1 MKSEIKVTLQ
11 YILIGLLWI
20 FVSDEILLIFMS
32 KNDLDAITH
41 FQNIKGTFYIL
52 STALLLYLVLKKHN
66 DAIKQKM
73 NQLKKYAQ
81 ELETTNQE
89 LEKYINLASHD
100 LQEPARTV
108 TSFLTHIEKKY
119 TPVLDEK
126 GKNYIHFAVEGAYK
140 MRRIILDLLEY
151 SKINKTIISE
161 KVNLHNLICTI
172 EEQFKAKEINK
183 NIIID
188 YQNLPTIFSDKELI
202 FIVFKNIIDNA
213 IKFKKNNSPLTI
225 TIEAVDLKKN
235 WLFKVSDNG
244 IGIEEEYFD
253 KIFILFQKLNNS
265 ANDTGTGSGLAIAK
279 KIITNLNGK
288 IWVESKINVG
298 SNFYIK
304 LPKS

>member
-1 MKSEIKVTLQ
+1 
-11 YILIGLLWI
+11 
-20 FVSDEILLIFMS
+20 
-32 KNDLDAITH
+32 
-41 FQNIKGTFYIL
+41 
-52 STALLLYLVLKKHN
+52 
-66 DAIKQKM
+66 
-73 NQLKKYAQ
+73 
-81 ELETTNQE
+81 
-89 LEKYINLASHD
+89 HD

>member
-11 YILIGLLWI
+11 YIFIGLLWI
-20 FVSDEILLIFMS
+20 FVSDELLLIFMS

-52 STALLLYLVLKKHN
+52 STALLLYLILKRHN

-73 NQLKKYAQ
+73 NQLKKNAQ
-81 ELETTNQE
+81 ELEITNQE

-151 SKINKTIISE
+151 SKINKVVVFE
-161 KVNLHNLICTI
+161 KVNIHNIIYTI
-172 EEQFKAKEINK
+172 EEQFKAQEINK
-183 NIIID
+183 NITIN
-188 YQNLPTIFSDKELI
+188 YQNLPVITSDRELI
-202 FIVFKNIIDNA
+202 FIVFKNLIDNA
-213 IKFKKNNSPLTI
+213 IKFKKSNTPLTI
-225 TIEAVDLKKN
+225 TIEAIDFKN
-235 WLFKVSDNG
+235 KWLFKVSDNG

-253 KIFILFQKLNNS
+253 KIFILFQKLNNNS
-265 ANDTGTGSGLAIAK
+265 SDVGTGAGLAIAK
-279 KIITNLNGK
+279 KIISNLNGK
-288 IWVESKINVG
+288 IWVESKINMG